1 MTLEKLKYILRES
14 ISYGPCQDVHLF
26 CKDKTLGGVD
36 SMIQNASELL
46 VAFMDRWESKQFL
59 LLYVCVV
66 TYARQ
71 AAGSSST
78 GNGKSGTLWKKQLWL
93 VATLASPVIL
103 LLHLGSLIRRDKA
116 EERRR
121 IEIERHIR
129 RSFEDYDYFISTKDK
144 FF

>member
-1 MTLEKLKYILRES
+1 
-14 ISYGPCQDVHLF
+14 
-26 CKDKTLGGVD
+26 
-36 SMIQNASELL
+36 
-46 VAFMDRWESKQFL
+46 
-59 LLYVCVV
+59 VV

-121 IEIERHIR
+121 IEIERHLR
-129 RSFEDYDYFISTKDK
+129 RSFEDYDYFISTKDTK
-144 FF
+144 F